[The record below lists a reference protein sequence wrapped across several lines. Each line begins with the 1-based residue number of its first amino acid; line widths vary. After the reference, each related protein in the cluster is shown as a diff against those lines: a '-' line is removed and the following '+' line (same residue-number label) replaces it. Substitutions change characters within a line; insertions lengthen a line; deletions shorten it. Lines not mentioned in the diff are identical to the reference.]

1 MPGLTE
7 HLGLKVFSLIV
18 AIALWYFV
26 IGDTEVGVSI
36 PIVVQYR
43 NLPADIEITGDHL
56 DRLFMKVRGPRPRV
70 TTEALERTSLML
82 DLAGVNTPGERTV
95 PVTARELGLPA
106 GVELLRVVPAQ
117 IRLRLDR
124 RVTKSVEVQA
134 RITGAPPRGYRITQ
148 QRISPEFVRITG
160 PERNL
165 RTVKSVMTDP
175 INLDSSV
182 GYAEFRVP
190 VALEDPQL
198 QVEDSQPVSVG
209 ITLEKTP

>member
-7 HLGLKVFSLIV
+7 HLGWKVLSLV
-18 AIALWYFV
+18 AAIALWYLV
-26 IGDTEVGVSI
+26 IGDTEVGVSM
-36 PIVVQYR
+36 PIIVQYR
-43 NLPADIEITGDHL
+43 NLPADMEITGDHL
-56 DRLFMKVRGPRPRV
+56 DRLFIKVRGPRPRV
-70 TTEALERTSLML
+70 STEALERTSLML
-82 DLAGVNTPGERTV
+82 DLTGVNTPGERTV
-95 PVTARELGLPA
+95 RVTAQELGLPA
-106 GVELLRVVPAQ
+106 GVELLRVIPAQ
-117 IRLRLDR
+117 IRLRFDR

-160 PERNL
+160 PESNL
-165 RTVKSVMTDP
+165 RTVTSVMTDP

-190 VALEDPQL
+190 VALDDPQL
-198 QVEDSQPVSVG
+198 RVEESQPVSVG

>member
-7 HLGLKVFSLIV
+7 HLGWKVFSLIV
-18 AIALWYFV
+18 AITLWYLV
-26 IGDTEVGVSI
+26 IGDTEVGVSM

-43 NLPADIEITGDHL
+43 NLPADMEITGEHL

-70 TTEALERTSLML
+70 TTEALARTSLML

-95 PVTARELGLPA
+95 PVTAEELGLPA
-106 GVELLRVVPAQ
+106 GVQLLRVVPAQ

-134 RITGAPPRGYRITQ
+134 RITGAPPHGYRITQ

-160 PERNL
+160 PESNL
-165 RTVKSVMTDP
+165 RRLTSVMTDP

-190 VALEDPQL
+190 VALEDPHL
-198 QVEDSQPVSVG
+198 RVEDSQPVSVG